1 MTAPAPDAL
10 PSTGLQPTGLPW
22 HDWQFWVVTIAAIAA
37 LIWLIFTM
45 TPAKKLV
52 RRSASGAKRRVPLTV
67 SAPTH
72 HEDKGGT
79 QRAQSKTQRSQ
90 S

>member
-1 MTAPAPDAL
+1 MTAPAPV
-10 PSTGLQPTGLPW
+10 PPPPTGVSPTGLPW

-52 RRSASGAKRRVPLTV
+52 RRSASGAKRRVQLTV
-67 SAPTH
+67 SAPAH
-72 HEDKGGT
+72 KD
-79 QRAQSKTQRSQ
+79 S
-90 S
+90 